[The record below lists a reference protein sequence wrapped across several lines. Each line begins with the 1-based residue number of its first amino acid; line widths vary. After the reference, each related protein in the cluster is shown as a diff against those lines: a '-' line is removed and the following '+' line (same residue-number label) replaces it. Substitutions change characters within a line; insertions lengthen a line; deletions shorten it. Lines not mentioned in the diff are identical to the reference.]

1 MMMTPTSN
9 AMAPKIMRPYLV
21 TSKLP
26 MRSLIDASW
35 NCLAVCAVTGSSVSN
50 FCTPVTFLTIAL
62 LTAVVSDPGLTCTSQ
77 VLSPSSPDFPGPP
90 T

>member
-35 NCLAVCAVTGSSVSN
+35 NCVAVCAVTGSSLSN
-50 FCTPVTFLTIAL
+50 FCTPETFLTIAL
-62 LTAVVSDPGLTCTSQ
+62 LTAVASDPGLTCTNQ
-77 VLSPSSPDFPGPP
+77 VLPSPSSDLPGPP